1 MTKTLFIGC
10 QTHGDEQ
17 VGKFI
22 WNNYP
27 QGKTEFWD
35 YKAILCNPHAS
46 FLNKRYFQQ
55 DLNRSFPGRIDGNYE
70 QKRALE
76 ITNEMQN
83 YDFILDIHQTTAK
96 NCTCIMLTRV
106 SEENLSYCKYFNI
119 ENVVIEK
126 YEGSG
131 LEFASVGET
140 VDGLC
145 LDAVFPEKSICLEY
159 SKLENYK
166 AETEQ
171 LEADFLNFITRKVDY
186 LNKKYFLM
194 FAKIAKNGA
203 LNTENFTNFVSL
215 TLEQKR
221 ELNLD
226 KSLDSEEIVPFFIGE
241 KAYPETFCCL
251 AKRIYID

>member
-1 MTKTLFIGC
+1 M
-10 QTHGDEQ
+10 
-17 VGKFI
+17 
-22 WNNYP
+22 
-27 QGKTEFWD
+27 
-35 YKAILCNPHAS
+35 
-46 FLNKRYFQQ
+46 
-55 DLNRSFPGRIDGNYE
+55 
-70 QKRALE
+70 
-76 ITNEMQN
+76 
-83 YDFILDIHQTTAK
+83 
-96 NCTCIMLTRV
+96 
-106 SEENLSYCKYFNI
+106 
-119 ENVVIEK
+119 
-126 YEGSG
+126 
-131 LEFASVGET
+131 EFASVGET

-171 LEADFLNFITRKVDY
+171 LEVDFLNFITRKVDY

-241 KAYPETFCCL
+241 KAYSDTFCCL